1 MRGSAH
7 IYQIF
12 PSLQKPEN
20 SMLMLLAYSSNLIT
34 QNTSNCGRQLD
45 VLQKWASSEDGWSL
59 HKNLVRDAQ
68 DPQSVEQLSLITI
81 ALMGYSRLLPD
92 HQDHLEQPI
101 KSSYLA
107 DLDAYFHGDS
117 LGNSGRVAEQMVFA
131 LIRVF
136 STFGDQYEDLI
147 TFLVT
152 ALDRDPPL
160 LHPLAGLSDQY
171 LRCRLDRQTHG
182 AAFDTTMGELPHLR
196 TEYVPVVLQPPL
208 HLC

>member
-7 IYQIF
+7 TYQII
-12 PSLQKPEN
+12 PSLQKPDN
-20 SMLMLLAYSSNLIT
+20 SMPMLLAYSSNIAT
-34 QNTSNCGRQLD
+34 QNKLGSGRQLD
-45 VLQKWASSEDGWSL
+45 VLQKLVNSEDGLSL
-59 HKNLVRDAQ
+59 HKSLIRDAQ

-81 ALMGYSRLLPD
+81 ALMSYSRLLPD

-107 DLDAYFHGDS
+107 DLDAHFQGDS

-131 LIRVF
+131 LIRVL

-160 LHPLAGLSDQY
+160 LHPLDGLSDQY
-171 LRCRLDRQTHG
+171 LRCRIDRQTHR
-182 AAFDTTMGELPHLR
+182 AAFDTTMGELSHLGAG
-196 TEYVPVVLQPPL
+196 YVPVVLHPAL
-208 HLC
+208 YLC